1 VKFSLKASTFA
12 SIAIIT
18 GLIVLL
24 GYFIQI
30 PLLADLSSLL
40 LGWAVA
46 LTAVA
51 LLLGVLNLLRVH
63 WGKIKTRQSGF
74 AYSFILIISMLL
86 TILIVGFLGPT
97 ATYSMW
103 IFNYIQVPIEA
114 SLMALLAILLI
125 FAAARLFSRRINLFT
140 FLFIAAALLVLVTII
155 LPPWFQIPGL
165 NELRSWI
172 AQSGARGILLGV
184 ALGTIA
190 TGLRVLTGADR
201 PYEGG

>member
-1 VKFSLKASTFA
+1 VKISLKAATFA
-12 SIAIIT
+12 SIAGIT

-24 GYFIQI
+24 GYFVQL
-30 PLLADLSSLL
+30 PLLTDFGSLL
-40 LGWAVA
+40 LQWAVV

-63 WGKIKTRQSGF
+63 WAKIKARQSGF
-74 AYSFILIISMLL
+74 VYSFILLLSMVL

-97 ATYSMW
+97 ASWSLW

-125 FAAARLFSRRINLFT
+125 YAAARLFSRRLSLYT
-140 FLFIAAALLVLVTII
+140 LLFIGAALLVMVSMV
-155 LPPWFQIPGL
+155 LPPWLQIPGL
-165 NELRSWI
+165 NEFRSWI
-172 AQSGARGILLGV
+172 VQSGARGVLLGV

-190 TGLRVLTGADR
+190 TGLRVLIGADR
-201 PYEGG
+201 PYDGG